1 MKRTLSK
8 LIGSKQFYITA
19 ITIALPIMA
28 QSFVTSFVNLID
40 NVMIS
45 SQGATALTAVTVAN
59 KYYMIL
65 NAALMGIG
73 GSGSI
78 FISQFFGADNKKNCQ
93 KIFNMVL
100 SFALIIGAIFMFAI
114 SFFSHEILSL
124 FTQTD
129 SIISSAT
136 QYINYIKFSYIPF
149 ALSFVIM
156 TSLRAVGINNIQLKV
171 GITTVLTN
179 TLLNYTLIYGNFG
192 LPAMGVEGAA
202 IATLIARVLEM
213 AVYFIILV
221 RSRHFFKLEIT
232 SIFKYDF
239 ALFKTLTVK
248 ALPLITN
255 EVFYSIGYT
264 VIFASYM
271 KINET
276 LIAGISAADTVINI
290 AYIIFGG
297 LSSAVAILIG
307 KKLGAGE
314 IKEAKENATKL
325 TAFGAMVGIGMGLI
339 LFLIAPL
346 IPNIFNLGEEVNQT
360 IVEIIRIKSVLIW
373 VFVINVCVFFTLR
386 AGGDMLSTLILD
398 CGVLWGMTVV
408 AALLLSNFTTL
419 PLTTV
424 YFIVEAIEIIKLIL
438 AIYFFRRGRWA
449 KNLTLSH

>member
-1 MKRTLSK
+1 MRSKLSK
-8 LIGSKQFYITA
+8 FIGSKQFYITA

-45 SQGATALTAVTVAN
+45 SLGATALTSVTVAN

-78 FISQFFGADNKKNCQ
+78 FISQFFGANNKKNCQ

-100 SFALIIGAIFMFAI
+100 SFALFIGALFMFAI
-114 SFFSHEILSL
+114 WFYGSEILSL

-129 SIISSAT
+129 SIMSTAT
-136 QYINYIKFSYIPF
+136 LYINYIKFSYIPF

-171 GITTVLTN
+171 GICTVLTN

-202 IATLIARVLEM
+202 LATLIARFLEM
-213 AVYFIILV
+213 SVYFIVLIK
-221 RSRHFFKLEIT
+221 SRYFFKLQFT
-232 SIFKYDF
+232 KIFKYDF
-239 ALFKTLTVK
+239 TLLKTVIKK

-271 KINET
+271 MIDENQ
-276 LIAGISAADTVINI
+276 IAGISAADTVVNI

-314 IKEAKENATKL
+314 ISEAKDNARKL
-325 TAFGAMVGIGMGLI
+325 TVFGGMVGVGIGVI
-339 LFLIAPL
+339 LFFIAPL
-346 IPNIFNLGEEVNQT
+346 VPQIFGLGEELNQT
-360 IVEIIRIKSVLIW
+360 IIAILRIKSVLIW

-398 CGVLWGMTVV
+398 CGILWGLTVV
-408 AALLLSNFTTL
+408 TALVLSNFTNL

-424 YFIVEAIEIIKLIL
+424 YFIVEAIEILKSVL
-438 AIYFFRRGRWA
+438 AIYFFKRGRWA
-449 KNLTLSH
+449 KNLTLNH